1 MMSTERTDLIQI
13 LEIDEANLQGIL
25 ADFKQNGILE
35 FFERM
40 LALLDSL
47 SPLVQEYVSSSS
59 TSPFTRSADGV
70 VSIPWELRLRMHML
84 QSAWNQFAFAIS
96 HLLRA
101 QASEVHG
108 HVRRAIEGAGIAY
121 LSKSEPDIA
130 ELYGSGDKKLRN
142 RTQTNQILPTTDPL
156 TADLNRLVRE
166 ASSQVHNNFRSFAR
180 RLEEEIQN
188 EGAKAHYKFKSHV
201 YEADNT
207 TKHFWE
213 VSHFILESGYF
224 VARLLAESFNLPKG
238 NWHTE
243 LQDFKTDLDKYNVWL
258 RNTIEKKEQEKALD
272 S

>member
-1 MMSTERTDLIQI
+1 MMSIERTDLLQI
-13 LEIDEANLQGIL
+13 LEIDEANLKGIL
-25 ADFKQNGILE
+25 ADFRQNGILK

-47 SPLVQEYVSSSS
+47 SPLAQEHVISSS

-84 QSAWNQFAFAIS
+84 QSAWNQYAFAIS

-142 RTQTNQILPTTDPL
+142 RTQTSQILPQTHPL

-166 ASSQVHNNFRSFAR
+166 ASGQVHNNFRSFAK
-180 RLEEEIQN
+180 RLEEEIQD
-188 EGAKAHYKFKSHV
+188 EGAKAHYKLKSHV
-201 YEADNT
+201 YEGDDS

-213 VSHFILESGYF
+213 VSHFILESGYY

-238 NWHTE
+238 DWHKE
-243 LQDFKTDLDKYNVWL
+243 LEDFKMDLERYNVWL
-258 RNTIEKKEQEKALD
+258 TNIIEKNEQEKVPG
-272 S
+272 

>member
-1 MMSTERTDLIQI
+1 MMSTERTDLLQI
-13 LEIDEANLQGIL
+13 LEIDEANLKGIL
-25 ADFKQNGILE
+25 ADFKQNGILK

-47 SPLVQEYVSSSS
+47 TPLVQERVSSSS

-70 VSIPWELRLRMHML
+70 VRIPWDLRIRMHML
-84 QSAWNQFAFAIS
+84 HSAWNQYAFAIS
-96 HLLRA
+96 HLLKA
-101 QASEVHG
+101 QASEVYG

-142 RTQTNQILPTTDPL
+142 RTQTNQILPKTDPF

-166 ASSQVHNNFRSFAR
+166 ASGQVHNNFRSFAK
-180 RLEEEIQN
+180 RLEEEIQD

-201 YEADNT
+201 YEADNS

-224 VARLLAESFNLPKG
+224 VAGLLAESFNLPKG
-238 NWHTE
+238 DWHKE
-243 LQDFKTDLDKYNVWL
+243 LEDFKTDLERHNVWPIQIL
-258 RNTIEKKEQEKALD
+258 EKKEQEKAP
-272 S
+272 